1 MAGPEHDEYAI
12 DPQVAARV
20 AHLRGVSVEQF
31 FTVGV
36 DTPPPPIVEPIEGVV
51 WSEDLL
57 DTADPSFR
65 VRRYSTGPGADGARP
80 CLVWCHGGGWG
91 LGDLDMVEAH
101 VVAQRVASTLDA
113 IVYSVDYGL
122 APAQA
127 YPVPQE
133 QIVAAVEHAM
143 ADSEV
148 DPLRLALGGASAGGH
163 LAACAAH
170 RLAVAGAPL
179 AALFFAYPVVDPLDG
194 PYPDRRPDACPEL
207 LWFDADK
214 TSALF
219 AKHAGSSPPSGSVPM
234 RLDADGLPPTLI
246 TTVPAD
252 GLGPQ
257 AVAYVEHLAA
267 AGVDA
272 EHHEVSRV
280 LHGYLDMT
288 GSVDIADA
296 ALDRHLTWLGAAL
309 R

>member
-36 DTPPPPIVEPIEGVV
+36 DAPPPPIVEPIEGVV

-57 DTADPSFR
+57 DTTDPSFR

-143 ADSEV
+143 ADPEV

-219 AKHAGSSPPSGSVPM
+219 AKHAGASPPSGSVPM

-296 ALDRHLTWLGAAL
+296 ALDRHLSWLGAAL